1 MKRIKRKTENPW
13 SVRNS
18 EDFFVEEDGREID
31 NDGVVKFL
39 MFDDGEVKR
48 G

>member
-1 MKRIKRKTENPW
+1 MIKRIKRKTENPW

-18 EDFFVEEDGREID
+18 EDFCVEEDGREID
-31 NDGVVKFL
+31 DGVVKLL

-48 G
+48 S

>member
-1 MKRIKRKTENPW
+1 MKRRKRKTENPW

-18 EDFFVEEDGREID
+18 EDFFVEEDGRKMA
-31 NDGVVKFL
+31 DGGVKLL

-48 G
+48 S

>member
-1 MKRIKRKTENPW
+1 MKRRKRKTENPW

-18 EDFFVEEDGREID
+18 EDFFVEEDGRKMD
-31 NDGVVKFL
+31 DGGVKLL

-48 G
+48 S